1 MTNLVSSCSAA
12 RRALAVLAGAA
23 AVAAL
28 SVCQAPFGLGE
39 PSTRSLETGVVNSL
53 AAAKSLELTGPYTD
67 AGGQWSIDLQLVRP
81 GTQHIV
87 VSNADLKLEAAIFV
101 DPTGSNVTD
110 AYFRGN
116 QFLSQHMGP
125 DPASRNL
132 VKAAGNAWWKGTA
145 GQVPQLSNFTD
156 GANFESTFLGTSVTK
171 RVDHVSVDGLDAVSL
186 SGPRAEVLVASDTPH
201 QLLRVRLQKGA
212 TVDGVSDANFQY
224 ANFDKDFKITKPTD
238 VIDFSNLSTL
248 PPIYTVVSV
257 DTSHCSATCV
267 VSAVVKNLGGKLGA
281 QAPSTVTFAMT
292 DPATKL
298 TVGTCSTEIKPDV
311 GYNTTKTVSCTI
323 PAVSGQQANAAIV
336 TATPTNPGRA

>member
-1 MTNLVSSCSAA
+1 MTNLVSSWSAA
-12 RRALAVLAGAA
+12 RRALAVMAGTAA
-23 AVAAL
+23 IAAM
-28 SVCQAPFGLGE
+28 SGCQAPFGLGE
-39 PSTRSLETGVVNSL
+39 PSTRSLETGLVNSL
-53 AAAKSLELTGPYTD
+53 TAAKSLEVTGSYSE
-67 AGGQWSIDLQLVRP
+67 AGGQWLIDLQLVRP

-87 VSNADLKLEAAIFV
+87 VSNADLKLEAAIFF
-101 DPTGSNVTD
+101 DPAGLNVTD

-125 DPASRNL
+125 DAASRNL
-132 VKAAGNAWWKGTA
+132 VRAAGNAWWKGAA
-145 GQVPQLSNFTD
+145 GQVPQLTNFTD

-186 SGPRAEVLVASDTPH
+186 SGPRAEVFAAAAAPH

-224 ANFDKDFKITKPTD
+224 ANFDKDFKIAKPTD

-257 DTSHCSATCV
+257 DTSRCGATCV
-267 VSAVVKNLGGKLGA
+267 VSAVVKNLGGKVGA
-281 QAPSTVTFAMT
+281 QAPSTITFTMM
-292 DPATKL
+292 DSATKQAI
-298 TVGTCSTEIKPDV
+298 GTCSAQVVPDV
-311 GYNTTKTVSCTI
+311 GFNSTKSVSCTI
-323 PAVSGQQANAAIV
+323 PAVGGHQANAAIV